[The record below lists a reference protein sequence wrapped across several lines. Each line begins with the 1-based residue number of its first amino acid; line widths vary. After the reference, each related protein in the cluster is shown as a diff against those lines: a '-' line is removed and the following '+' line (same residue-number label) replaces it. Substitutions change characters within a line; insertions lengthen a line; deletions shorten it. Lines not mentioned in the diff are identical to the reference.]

1 MMGKLIKITFDNML
15 RVSWLIRCDAQFE
28 DKTPEEA
35 VNNILT
41 AYIEERGLDQE
52 IQDAEERRKHRE
64 IIKKEG
70 F

>member
-28 DKTPEEA
+28 DKTPEEV